1 MSGPSLKKVA
11 KQFKVNVNMTI
22 AKLRYS
28 LLKISAQK
36 NVLGISVAQ
45 RMLTMLVLVLFE
57 DDFSHF

>member
-1 MSGPSLKKVA
+1 
-11 KQFKVNVNMTI
+11 MTI